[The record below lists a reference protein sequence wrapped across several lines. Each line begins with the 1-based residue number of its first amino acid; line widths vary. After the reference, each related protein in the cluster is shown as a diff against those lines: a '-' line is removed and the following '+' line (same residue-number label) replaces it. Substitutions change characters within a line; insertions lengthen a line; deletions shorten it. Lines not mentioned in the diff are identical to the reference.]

1 MKARNAPGTTMAQAR
16 DTVSDLGLHIGA
28 GDGNRTRTI
37 SLGIQQIGVSDLT
50 DLGTRHTVGDRDV
63 PFDTGANGPPMA
75 RGPIASGT
83 DQGPALLAARRWV
96 SGGYRC

>member
-1 MKARNAPGTTMAQAR
+1 MA
-16 DTVSDLGLHIGA
+16 
-28 GDGNRTRTI
+28 
-37 SLGIQQIGVSDLT
+37 

-63 PFDTGANGPPMA
+63 SFDTGANGPPMA

-96 SGGYRC
+96 SGGYRR